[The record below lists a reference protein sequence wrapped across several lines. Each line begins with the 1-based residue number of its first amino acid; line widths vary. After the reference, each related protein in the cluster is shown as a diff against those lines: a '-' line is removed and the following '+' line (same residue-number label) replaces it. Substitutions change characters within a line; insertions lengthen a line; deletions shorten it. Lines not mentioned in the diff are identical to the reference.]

1 MWELFNLTFNRQRR
15 ESIAGNTEKGE
26 IKYEVIQN

>member
-1 MWELFNLTFNRQRR
+1 MWELFNLTFNRHRR
-15 ESIAGNTEKGE
+15 ESIGNTEKGE